1 MKDKSESFL
10 TETKYKNKE
19 CSRYAKDAKYKN
31 MKCSRYAKGSTDA
44 KDRRC
49 SGSGVIF
56 GMYVIQGVVF

>member
-31 MKCSRYAKGSTDA
+31 MKCSRYAK
-44 KDRRC
+44 DRRC